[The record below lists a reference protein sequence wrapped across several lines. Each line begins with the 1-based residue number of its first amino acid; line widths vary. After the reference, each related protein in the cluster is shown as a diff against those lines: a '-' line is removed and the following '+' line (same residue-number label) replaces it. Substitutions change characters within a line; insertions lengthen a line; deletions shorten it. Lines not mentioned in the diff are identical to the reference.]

1 MSEPNTPE
9 RQMDEAV
16 YRALL
21 DAHAGMHGT
30 PALEIKR
37 YLWTLAQVARVN
49 MGLRVEA
56 SEPDL
61 AEGARVKGDLHISRM
76 VTPWQVE

>member
-1 MSEPNTPE
+1 
-9 RQMDEAV
+9 MDEAV

-21 DAHAGMHGT
+21 DAHSELHGT

-37 YLWTLAQVARVN
+37 YLWTIAQAARVN

-56 SEPDL
+56 SEQDL
-61 AEGARVKGDLHISRM
+61 AEGTRVKGALHISRM
-76 VTPWQVE
+76 VTPWQLDQVHVGE